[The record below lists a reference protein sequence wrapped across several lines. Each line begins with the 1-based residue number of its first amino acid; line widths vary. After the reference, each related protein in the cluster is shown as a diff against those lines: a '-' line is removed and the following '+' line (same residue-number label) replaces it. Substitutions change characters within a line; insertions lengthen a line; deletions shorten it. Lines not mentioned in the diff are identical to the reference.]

1 VIEIGKADA
10 VVTVTGYS
18 GIYDAA
24 AHGATGTVIGVDA
37 DGAALGSMLDLGA
50 SFTDAPGGTAHWVF
64 TGGTNYL
71 DQSGD
76 VTIDIAKAE
85 AVVTVLGYSGTYD
98 AAAHGATGSVS
109 GVDADG
115 AAAGGSLDLGAS
127 FTDAPGGTAHW
138 VFTGG
143 TNYLDESGDVAI
155 DIAKADAVVTVT
167 GYSGTYDAAAHGA
180 TGSVSGVGA
189 DGAAAGG
196 SLDLGASF
204 TDAPGG
210 TAHWVFTGG
219 TNYLDE
225 SGDVAI
231 TIAKADAVVT
241 VTGYSGTYDAA
252 AHGATGSVSGVD
264 AGGAALGG
272 TLDLGASFTNA
283 PGGTAHWVFTGGTNY
298 LDESG
303 DVAIHIASAPL
314 TIAAVDAVKIFGTPN
329 PAFAVTYTGFVGG
342 EDAGSLGGTLTF
354 TTPATISS
362 PVGVYPVTPG
372 GLNSTNYAIDFVPGT
387 LTVAVVNGSAYVL
400 NRTVSGALFLSGNAV
415 LNAAGDVVVDSS
427 SASAVKA
434 TGTSQVTAAQVLVV
448 GGVST
453 SGSASVT
460 KTGTPGDVGDP
471 LAGLVAPTGGGSG
484 VSVKLSGQSS
494 QTIDPG
500 VYREIKVSSDAS
512 LTLNPGVYFI
522 DGGGISVTGNG
533 SLQGDGVTIYNAGS
547 GTTFGG
553 IALTGKGSVHLS
565 APTSGPYAGI
575 AIFQARDNNRAM
587 SISGNGMA
595 GITGTIYAPAALLSM
610 SGNGAV
616 QTQVTYVVDRLQVS
630 GNGSSSLSADGSVI
644 VTEGVAG
651 ELLGADLFLYL
662 DNSAAAFGADGL
674 ARLDEGIAGL
684 NVLLSP
690 YNVAIMEVD
699 DSSLANLVFR
709 SDTTSAVGGLAEGV
723 LGCFDSLGTIT
734 LIQGWDWYAGVDPAA
749 IEAGQYDFQT
759 VVTHELGHALGLGH
773 STDVASVMNDTL
785 PAGMVRRAMTEAD
798 LNVGGDGDGPEGL
811 HAVPFAADAVD
822 RALAEMLFDRG
833 TGNVWT
839 DALRPVL
846 RERRALP
853 EAVGAK
859 SPAVFGPARENVRT
873 GSPEVD
879 WYFAKHDSRA
889 SDETTDL
896 TAAEFADDLD
906 WILDL

>member
-1 VIEIGKADA
+1 
-10 VVTVTGYS
+10 
-18 GIYDAA
+18 
-24 AHGATGTVIGVDA
+24 
-37 DGAALGSMLDLGA
+37 
-50 SFTDAPGGTAHWVF
+50 
-64 TGGTNYL
+64 
-71 DQSGD
+71 
-76 VTIDIAKAE
+76 
-85 AVVTVLGYSGTYD
+85 
-98 AAAHGATGSVS
+98 
-109 GVDADG
+109 
-115 AAAGGSLDLGAS
+115 
-127 FTDAPGGTAHW
+127 
-138 VFTGG
+138 
-143 TNYLDESGDVAI
+143 
-155 DIAKADAVVTVT
+155 
-167 GYSGTYDAAAHGA
+167 
-180 TGSVSGVGA
+180 
-189 DGAAAGG
+189 
-196 SLDLGASF
+196 
-204 TDAPGG
+204 
-210 TAHWVFTGG
+210 
-219 TNYLDE
+219 
-225 SGDVAI
+225 
-231 TIAKADAVVT
+231 
-241 VTGYSGTYDAA
+241 
-252 AHGATGSVSGVD
+252 VD